1 MLSVT
6 DSHAVNNP
14 PYQTMRLFLIAEG
27 KGKVVTGSPCPLF

>member
-14 PYQTMRLFLIAEG
+14 PYQTIGLFSIANG